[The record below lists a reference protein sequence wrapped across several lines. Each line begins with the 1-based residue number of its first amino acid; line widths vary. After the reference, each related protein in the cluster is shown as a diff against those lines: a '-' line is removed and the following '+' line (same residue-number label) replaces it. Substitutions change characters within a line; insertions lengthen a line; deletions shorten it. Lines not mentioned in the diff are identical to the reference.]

1 MVAQSLRRAGR
12 KDVRAKQWLALVAG
26 ACILAALGLLAKV
39 STRFSTESDN
49 ISNSFETTRIGS
61 IVMDSASG
69 RCERFKFNNSTG
81 RIAGDQQPCDQ
92 DDSTNG
98 RGRPVLAGAADKLNA
113 ISNAFSPK

>member
-12 KDVRAKQWLALVAG
+12 KDVGAKQWLALLAG
-26 ACILAALGLLAKV
+26 ACILAALGLLGKV
-39 STRFSTESDN
+39 STRLSTESDN

-61 IVMDSASG
+61 IEMDSASG

-81 RIAGDQQPCDQ
+81 RIARDQQPCDQ
-92 DDSTNG
+92 DDSANG
-98 RGRPVLAGAADKLNA
+98 RGRSVLAGAAYRLST